1 MGRVWGKWRGDS
13 ETCVC
18 GGGEFEEGFYD
29 LPANGNK
36 SRDNSDIT
44 EKRFP
49 LNLCPGSPSGLRPP
63 VNPGQ

>member
-1 MGRVWGKWRGDS
+1 MWEVVWGKWRGDS

-36 SRDNSDIT
+36 
-44 EKRFP
+44 KQ
-49 LNLCPGSPSGLRPP
+49 G
-63 VNPGQ
+63 

>member
-1 MGRVWGKWRGDS
+1 MWEVVWGKWRGDS

-36 SRDNSDIT
+36 KQGR
-44 EKRFP
+44 
-49 LNLCPGSPSGLRPP
+49 LGYH
-63 VNPGQ
+63 